1 MAARKNTTPK
11 GLRLTLPGAPDTPH
25 VVPGIPGL
33 YRPGTPTP
41 VGGDGDPVNTE
52 RATELDADA
61 GVPLELV
68 DMTEMEAEA
77 AREELA
83 GHVDESRAALAYARR
98 HARQTGTT
106 PEEAER
112 ITDESA
118 AITNAPTTEE
128 D

>member
-1 MAARKNTTPK
+1 MAARKTTTPK

-33 YRPGTPTP
+33 YRPGRPTP
-41 VGGDGDPVNTE
+41 VGGDTDPVTLD
-52 RATELDADA
+52 RAQELHAA
-61 GVPLELV
+61 EGVPLELV
-68 DMTEMEAEA
+68 DMTAAEA
-77 AREELA
+77 DAARAELTDHLDA
-83 GHVDESRAALAYARR
+83 SRAALAHARR

-112 ITDESA
+112 ITDEA
-118 AITNAPTTEE
+118 AATATAEE